1 MTMEIFIAWVLLFFG
16 IFSGDAQ
23 WYIASGVFA
32 IAGNI
37 NNLWKTVKENDNG

>member
-1 MTMEIFIAWVLLFFG
+1 MEIFIAWVLLFFG

-32 IAGNI
+32 AAGNLY
-37 NNLWKTVKENDNG
+37 NLRKTLKENDDG